1 MTNYEINQ
9 VLVDWLK
16 AMPQAP
22 PIQEENKPESAA
34 VATAKTYLVEYF
46 MPTNNEQSD
55 FCGSEEKTGLYQVTV
70 VSEREIGRKKA
81 QQMADSI
88 VDRFKYLN
96 IDGLVI
102 TRAVAAASL
111 TTDLHYQ
118 IPISIYYTYMG

>member
-9 VLVDWLK
+9 ILVNWLK
-16 AMPQAP
+16 NMPQAP
-22 PIQEENKPESAA
+22 PIQEENKPESPALSS
-34 VATAKTYLVEYF
+34 AKLYLVEYF

-55 FCGSEEKTGLYQVTV
+55 FCGNEEKTGLYQVTV

-88 VDRFKYLN
+88 VDRFKYSDLS
-96 IDGLVI
+96 GLVV

>member
-22 PIQEENKPESAA
+22 PIQEENKPESAS

-46 MPTNNEQSD
+46 IPTNNEQSD

-88 VDRFKYLN
+88 VDRFKYTN
-96 IDGLVI
+96 IEGLVI

>member
-22 PIQEENKPESAA
+22 PIQEENKPESTI
-34 VATAKTYLVEYF
+34 VAGAKTYLVEYF
-46 MPTNNEQSD
+46 IPTNNKQSD
-55 FCGSEEKTGLYQVTV
+55 FCGNEEKTGLYQVTV

-88 VDRFKYLN
+88 VDRFKYTN
-96 IDGLVI
+96 IEGLVI

>member
-1 MTNYEINQ
+1 MKNYEINQ
-9 VLVDWLK
+9 ILVNWLK
-16 AMPQAP
+16 TMPQAP
-22 PIQEENKPESAA
+22 PIQEENKPESQA
-34 VATAKTYLVEYF
+34 VASSKIYLVEYF

-55 FCGSEEKTGLYQVTV
+55 FCGNEEKTGLYQVTV

-88 VDRFKYLN
+88 VDRFKYSDLS
-96 IDGLVI
+96 GLVV

-118 IPISIYYTYMG
+118 IPISIYYTFMG

>member
-1 MTNYEINQ
+1 
-9 VLVDWLK
+9 
-16 AMPQAP
+16 MPQAP
-22 PIQEENKPESAA
+22 PIQEENKPESQA
-34 VATAKTYLVEYF
+34 VAGAKFYLVEYF
-46 MPTNNEQSD
+46 IPTNNEQSD

-88 VDRFKYLN
+88 VDRFKYSN

>member
-34 VATAKTYLVEYF
+34 VATAKIYLVEYF

-88 VDRFKYLN
+88 VDRFKYSN

-118 IPISIYYTYMG
+118 IPISIYYTFMG

>member
-22 PIQEENKPESAA
+22 PIQEENKPESQA
-34 VATAKTYLVEYF
+34 VATAKIYLVEYF

-88 VDRFKYLN
+88 VDRFKYSN
-96 IDGLVI
+96 IEGLVI

-118 IPISIYYTYMG
+118 IPISIYYTFMG

>member
-22 PIQEENKPESAA
+22 PIQEENKPESAS

-46 MPTNNEQSD
+46 IPTNNKQSD

-88 VDRFKYLN
+88 VDRFKYTN
-96 IDGLVI
+96 IEGLVI

>member
-1 MTNYEINQ
+1 MKNYEIHQ
-9 VLVDWLK
+9 KLIDWLK

-22 PIQEENKPESAA
+22 PIQEENKPESQA
-34 VATAKTYLVEYF
+34 VASSKTYLVEYF

-55 FCGSEEKTGLYQVTV
+55 FCGNEEKTGLYQVTV

-81 QQMADSI
+81 QQLADVV
-88 VDRFKYLN
+88 VDGFKYTD
-96 IDGLVI
+96 ISGIVI

-111 TTDLHYQ
+111 TTDLNYQ

>member
-22 PIQEENKPESAA
+22 PIQEENKPESQA
-34 VATAKTYLVEYF
+34 VATAKIYLVEYF

-81 QQMADSI
+81 QQMAESI
-88 VDRFKYLN
+88 VDRFKYTD
-96 IDGLVI
+96 IEGLVI

-118 IPISIYYTYMG
+118 IPISIYYTFMG

>member
-9 VLVDWLK
+9 TLVTWLK
-16 AMPQAP
+16 SMPQAP
-22 PIQEENKPESAA
+22 PIQEENKPESPT
-34 VATAKTYLVEYF
+34 VAGAKLYIVEYF

-88 VDRFKYLN
+88 VDRFKYSDLS
-96 IDGLVI
+96 GLVI

>member
-9 VLVDWLK
+9 TLVTWLK
-16 AMPQAP
+16 SMPQAP
-22 PIQEENKPESAA
+22 PIQEENKPESQA
-34 VATAKTYLVEYF
+34 VAGAKLYLVEYF

-81 QQMADSI
+81 QQIADSI
-88 VDRFKYLN
+88 VDRFKYSDLS
-96 IDGLVI
+96 GLVI

-118 IPISIYYTYMG
+118 IPISIYYTFMG

>member
-55 FCGSEEKTGLYQVTV
+55 FCGNEEKTGLYQVTV

-88 VDRFKYLN
+88 VDRFKYSDLS
-96 IDGLVI
+96 GLVI

>member
-22 PIQEENKPESAA
+22 PIQEENKPESQA
-34 VATAKTYLVEYF
+34 VATAKIYLVEYF
-46 MPTNNEQSD
+46 MPTNNELSD

-88 VDRFKYLN
+88 VDRFKYTD
-96 IDGLVI
+96 IEGLVI

-118 IPISIYYTYMG
+118 IPISIYYTFMG

>member
-1 MTNYEINQ
+1 MKNYEIHQ
-9 VLVDWLK
+9 KLIDWLK

-22 PIQEENKPESAA
+22 PIQEENKPESQA
-34 VATAKTYLVEYF
+34 VASSKIYLVEYF

-55 FCGSEEKTGLYQVTV
+55 FCGNEEKTGLYQVTV

-81 QQMADSI
+81 QQLADVV
-88 VDRFKYLN
+88 VDGFKYTD
-96 IDGLVI
+96 ISGIVI

>member
-34 VATAKTYLVEYF
+34 VATAKIYLVEYF

-81 QQMADSI
+81 QQMADSV
-88 VDRFKYLN
+88 VDRFKYSD
-96 IDGLVI
+96 IDCLVI

-118 IPISIYYTYMG
+118 IPNSIYYTYMG

>member
-22 PIQEENKPESAA
+22 PIQEENKPESQA
-34 VATAKTYLVEYF
+34 VATAKIYLVEYF

-88 VDRFKYLN
+88 VDRFKYTD
-96 IDGLVI
+96 IEGLVI

-118 IPISIYYTYMG
+118 IPISIYYTFMG

>member
-9 VLVDWLK
+9 ILVNLLK
-16 AMPQAP
+16 NMPQAP
-22 PIQEENKPESAA
+22 PIQEENKPESQA
-34 VATAKTYLVEYF
+34 VTGAKLYLVEYF

-55 FCGSEEKTGLYQVTV
+55 FCGNEEKTGLYQVTV

-81 QQMADSI
+81 QQIADSI
-88 VDRFKYLN
+88 VDRFKYSDLS
-96 IDGLVI
+96 GLVI

-118 IPISIYYTYMG
+118 IPISIYYTFMG

>member
-16 AMPQAP
+16 AMPQSP
-22 PIQEENKPESAA
+22 PIQEENKPESVA
-34 VATAKTYLVEYF
+34 VATAKLYLVDHF

-55 FCGSEEKTGLYQVTV
+55 FCGNEEKTGLYQVTV

-88 VDRFKYLN
+88 VDRFKYSDLS
-96 IDGLVI
+96 GLVI

>member
-34 VATAKTYLVEYF
+34 VAGAKLYLVEYF

-55 FCGSEEKTGLYQVTV
+55 FCGGEEKTGLYQVTV
-70 VSEREIGRKKA
+70 VSERKIGRKKA
-81 QQMADSI
+81 QQMADNI
-88 VDRFKYLN
+88 VDRFKYSN

>member
-9 VLVDWLK
+9 ILVNWLK
-16 AMPQAP
+16 TMPQAP
-22 PIQEENKPESAA
+22 PIQEENKPESQA
-34 VATAKTYLVEYF
+34 VAGAKLYLVEYF

-55 FCGSEEKTGLYQVTV
+55 FCGNEEKAGLYQVTV

-88 VDRFKYLN
+88 VDRFKYSDLS
-96 IDGLVI
+96 GLVV

>member
-22 PIQEENKPESAA
+22 PIQEENKPESAS

-46 MPTNNEQSD
+46 IPTNNKQSD
-55 FCGSEEKTGLYQVTV
+55 FCGNEEKTGLYQVTV

-88 VDRFKYLN
+88 VDRFKYTN
-96 IDGLVI
+96 IEGLVI

>member
-9 VLVDWLK
+9 ILVNWLK
-16 AMPQAP
+16 TMPQAQ
-22 PIQEENKPESAA
+22 PIQEENKPESQA
-34 VATAKTYLVEYF
+34 VAGAKLYLVDHF

-55 FCGSEEKTGLYQVTV
+55 FCGNEEKTGLYQVTV

-88 VDRFKYLN
+88 IDRFKYSDLS
-96 IDGLVI
+96 GLVV

>member
-9 VLVDWLK
+9 ILVSWLK
-16 AMPQAP
+16 TMPQAP
-22 PIQEENKPESAA
+22 PIQEENKPESQA
-34 VATAKTYLVEYF
+34 VAGSKTYLVEYF

-55 FCGSEEKTGLYQVTV
+55 FCGNEEKTGLYQVTV

-88 VDRFKYLN
+88 VDRFKYSDLS
-96 IDGLVI
+96 GLVI